1 MINGGSE
8 TDVASLALQ
17 TALMNLPT
25 TIRVDENS
33 YVFYVFLVNEYVT
46 IIFRLRVKRHA
57 APMLRSV
64 IICSREPGRGPSL
77 SRDGL

>member
-25 TIRVDENS
+25 TIDENS
-33 YVFYVFLVNEYVT
+33 YVFYVFLVTQFN
-46 IIFRLRVKRHA
+46 KQW
-57 APMLRSV
+57 
-64 IICSREPGRGPSL
+64 
-77 SRDGL
+77 